1 MLGRSIFKDCFMLR
15 SEMARS
21 FLRER
26 GPSPVYPAKTVFA
39 ILLHLET
46 YLNIK
51 KKEENFVFHG

>member
-1 MLGRSIFKDCFMLR
+1 MLR